1 MTIESVS
8 ANALCVALIAGA
20 VPVAPA
26 VGAEGM
32 ASSDRYAGAAAALQH
47 FPLREPDAMNIMLR
61 ADRDKDGVLSL
72 EELEQYDLTIA
83 HRFREA
89 DRDRDGKLTYDE
101 LERLLSAPERSA
113 ASQR

>member
-1 MTIESVS
+1 
-8 ANALCVALIAGA
+8 
-20 VPVAPA
+20 
-26 VGAEGM
+26 
-32 ASSDRYAGAAAALQH
+32 
-47 FPLREPDAMNIMLR
+47 MNIMLR